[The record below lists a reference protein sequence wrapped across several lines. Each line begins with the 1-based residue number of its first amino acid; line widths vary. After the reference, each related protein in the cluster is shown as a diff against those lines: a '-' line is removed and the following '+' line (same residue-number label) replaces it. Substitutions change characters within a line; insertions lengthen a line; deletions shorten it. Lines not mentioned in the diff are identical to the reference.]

1 MNLPARITS
10 QSQALATLEEVT
22 AALATCTD
30 VRSVKELRDRAKAIE
45 CYMKQSRQSAEAQNQ
60 AARIKLFASR
70 RAGELLKEM
79 EKAKGAREPGT
90 NRGTT
95 RSHDETA
102 SLTDLG
108 INKSQSSRWQ
118 ALATIPQEAFD
129 EFIEE
134 QIEKGELTEKAAVSL
149 AKKLKKEKV
158 VSVERTGEIK
168 NLADYDEKFRCIYAD
183 PPWKY
188 GNQGTR
194 ASTDNHYPTMTVAE
208 ICELPV
214 KNLAEDKSVL
224 FLWTTNGFLRESFDV
239 MDAWGFEFKSSMVWV
254 KPQMGIGNYVRN
266 AHEFLMIGSRGG
278 MLTDGKNQISWIN
291 SKRGK
296 HSKKPQVFRHVIENL
311 SPGPRLEL
319 FARETAPG
327 WCVWGNEVE
336 STLFAG
342 KE

>member
-1 MNLPARITS
+1 MNLPAKITS

-22 AALATCTD
+22 AALAICTD
-30 VRSVKELRDRAKAIE
+30 IRSVKELRDRAKAIE

-70 RAGELLKEM
+70 RAGELLAEM
-79 EKAKGAREPGT
+79 DLQKPGPGRGKKKA
-90 NRGTT
+90 
-95 RSHDETA
+95 SHDA
-102 SLTDLG
+102 SGFTLSDIG
-108 INKSQSSRWQ
+108 INHSQSSRWQ
-118 ALATIPQEAFD
+118 SLASIPSETFEAFV
-129 EFIEE
+129 EE
-134 QIEKGELTEKAAVSL
+134 TVEKGELTEKAAVSL

-158 VSVERTGEIK
+158 VSVERTGEVK
-168 NLADYDEKFRCIYAD
+168 SLVDYGQKFRCIYAD

-188 GNQGTR
+188 GNQATR
-194 ASTDNHYPTMTVAE
+194 ASTDNHYPTMTIAE

-214 KNLAEDKSVL
+214 KELLEEKAVL
-224 FLWTTNGFLRESFDV
+224 FLWATNGFLRESFDV

-266 AHEFLMIGSRGG
+266 AHEFLLIGSRGG
-278 MLTDGKNQISWIN
+278 MRTDGKSQISWIN
-291 SKRGK
+291 SRRGK
-296 HSKKPQVFRHVIENL
+296 HSKKPQEFRHIVEKL
-311 SPGPRLEL
+311 APGPRLEM
-319 FARETAPG
+319 FARETSPG